1 MWKGRFQKETSS
13 LLTQYGESISFDW
26 RLYKYDIAG
35 SIAHAAALEK
45 SGIITEEECKK
56 ITEGLQNIGTDIEKG
71 SFEFDMNLEDIHM
84 NIESALTERI
94 LSLIHI

>member
-35 SIAHAAALEK
+35 SIAHATGLEK
-45 SGIITEEECKK
+45 AGIITQEECKE
-56 ITEGLQNIGTDIEKG
+56 ITEGLKDIGTDIEEG
-71 SFEFDMNLEDIHM
+71 SF
-84 NIESALTERI
+84 
-94 LSLIHI
+94 